1 MKRSKAFPSKYMS
14 QDDVSDGPIR
24 GTIEVVQPETVG
36 RGDDAEEKAVL
47 YLKGGQ
53 KGLVLN
59 GTTWDQITEIA
70 QERGIPEPDDSDNWV
85 GLMIELY
92 HDPSV
97 RFGTKKV
104 GGIRVRKPAAVTRTD
119 TGDRRLDRS
128 GLKRRPAPPP
138 PEDGPEYT
146 DDDAPVDDD
155 GQPF

>member
-14 QDDVSDGPIR
+14 QDDVSEGPIR

-70 QERGIPEPDDSDNWV
+70 AERGIPEPDDSDNWV
-85 GLMIELY
+85 GLAIELY

-104 GGIRVRKPAAVTRTD
+104 GGIRVRKPAAVTRTQ
-119 TGDRRLDRS
+119 GARIP
-128 GLKRRPAPPP
+128 RPAPRAPVQAPP
-138 PEDGPEYT
+138 PEMDEEYT
-146 DDDAPVDDD
+146 DDDAPVEET
-155 GQPF
+155 PF